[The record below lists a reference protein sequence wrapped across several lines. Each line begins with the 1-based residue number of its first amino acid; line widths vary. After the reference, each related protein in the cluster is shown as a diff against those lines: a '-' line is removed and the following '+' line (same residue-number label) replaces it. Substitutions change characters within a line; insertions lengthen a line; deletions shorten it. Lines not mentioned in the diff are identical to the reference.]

1 MKVDISTRARVDL
14 VQVIDSEKTTNFG
27 FGLNDFKTIEKRVL
41 VMTAKYSYKDQDY
54 EEEIELEPEKL
65 TQTRAKILDKIKEN
79 ITKIQDKEQAENYK
93 ETIELAI

>member
-1 MKVDISTRARVDL
+1 MKVDISTRFRVDL
-14 VQVIDSEKTTNFG
+14 IQTIDPEKTTD
-27 FGLNDFKTIEKRVL
+27 FGLIGFKTVEERVL

-93 ETIELAI
+93 ETIELVI

>member
-1 MKVDISTRARVDL
+1 MKVDISTRARVYFI
-14 VQVIDSEKTTNFG
+14 QAIDPEKTTD
-27 FGLNDFKTIEKRVL
+27 FGLIGFRTVEERVL
-41 VMTAKYSYKDQDY
+41 VMTAKYSYKGRDY

>member
-1 MKVDISTRARVDL
+1 MKVDISTRIRVDL
-14 VQVIDSEKTTNFG
+14 IQAIDPEKTTD
-27 FGLNDFKTIEKRVL
+27 FGLIGFRTVEKRVL

>member
-1 MKVDISTRARVDL
+1 MKVDISTRVRVYFI
-14 VQVIDSEKTTNFG
+14 QAIDPEKTTD
-27 FGLNDFKTIEKRVL
+27 FGLIGFRTVEERVL
-41 VMTAKYSYKDQDY
+41 VMTAKYSYKGRDY

>member
-1 MKVDISTRARVDL
+1 MKVDISTRIRVDFI
-14 VQVIDSEKTTNFG
+14 QAIDPEQTTD
-27 FGLNDFKTIEKRVL
+27 FGLIGFRTIEERVL

-93 ETIELAI
+93 ETIELVI

>member
-1 MKVDISTRARVDL
+1 MKVDISTRIRVDL
-14 VQVIDSEKTTNFG
+14 IQTIDPEKTTD
-27 FGLNDFKTIEKRVL
+27 FGLIGFKTVEKRVL

>member
-1 MKVDISTRARVDL
+1 MKVDISTRFRVDL
-14 VQVIDSEKTTNFG
+14 IQTIDPEKTTD
-27 FGLNDFKTIEKRVL
+27 FGLIGFKTVEERVL